1 MPLNSLLKL
10 LVCAVICAGIW
21 ITPPPEG
28 LSPQAW
34 HLFAVFVSVVVSFIL
49 RPYPMGVT
57 VLLGLVFLSASET
70 ITIQDAL
77 SGYGD
82 TTVWLVV
89 AAFLIAGAV
98 SRTGLGTRIARIL
111 VSVMGKSTVG
121 LAYSLCGAE
130 LILGPVVPSNT
141 ARGGG
146 ILAPIM
152 QSLATAMGS
161 TPDKDPKK
169 IGEYLAL
176 VGAHANLIT
185 AAMFLT
191 GMAAN
196 PLVAK
201 AAKDI
206 MNVDFGWT
214 TWAMGAIIPGLV
226 GLALLPWYVKLLAPP
241 QIEDTTIAH
250 QKTKSDLAAM
260 GTWTK
265 GEKITG
271 FVLALLIILW
281 STGPIHGMHTT
292 LVAWIGVCVLL
303 LTNTE
308 KWPEMAAN
316 SKAWDTLIWL
326 GGLLTMANLLKA
338 YGFVGWFADNVGT
351 LIQGIDGITV
361 TVVLALVYFYSMYMF
376 SMLTAHIVALVA
388 AFLALSLGAGAPVM
402 ISVALLAY
410 FSNLCACTTYYST
423 GPVVIYFGLGYV
435 ESKKWFSTGFMISL
449 FHMVIWLG
457 LGSVWWKFLGWW

>member
-1 MPLNSLLKL
+1 
-10 LVCAVICAGIW
+10 
-21 ITPPPEG
+21 
-28 LSPQAW
+28 
-34 HLFAVFVSVVVSFIL
+34 
-49 RPYPMGVT
+49 MGVM
-57 VLLGLVFLSASET
+57 VLLGLVFLATSQT
-70 ITIQDAL
+70 ITIKEAL
-77 SGYGD
+77 VGYGD

-98 SRTGLGTRIARIL
+98 SRTGLGTRIALLL
-111 VSVMGKSTVG
+111 VSLMGKSSVG

-161 TPDKDPKK
+161 TPDKEPKK

-201 AAKDI
+201 AAKDV
-206 MNVDFGWT
+206 MNVDFDWA
-214 TWAMGAIIPGLV
+214 TWALGAIVPGLT
-226 GLALLPWYVKLLAPP
+226 GLALLPWFIKWLAPP
-241 QIEDTTIAH
+241 QIKDTTVAYEKA
-250 QKTKSDLAAM
+250 KTDLTSM
-260 GTWTK
+260 GGWSR
-265 GEKITG
+265 GEKVMGLVFI
-271 FVLALLIILW
+271 LLIVLW
-281 STGPIHGMHTT
+281 STKALHGLHTT

-303 LTNTE
+303 LSNTE
-308 KWPEMAAN
+308 KWSDMIGN

-326 GGLLTMANLLKA
+326 GGLLTMANMLKT
-338 YGFVGWFADNVGT
+338 YGFIGWFADNVG
-351 LIQGIDGITV
+351 LMIQGIDGMSVAI
-361 TVVLALVYFYSMYMF
+361 VLALVYFYSMYMF
-376 SMLTAHIVALVA
+376 SMLTAHIAAMVA
-388 AFLALSLGAGAPVM
+388 AFFALSLGAGAPVM

-435 ESKKWFSTGFMISL
+435 ESKKWFTTGFMVSL
-449 FHMVIWLG
+449 FHMAIWLG
-457 LGSVWWKFLGWW
+457 LGSFWWKIIGWW